1 MNKVE
6 LNKDMRLSPHFTIG
20 ELILEQRGTTYWVH
34 FAVRP
39 NDRSA
44 TKGDACQS

>member
-20 ELILEQRGTTYWVH
+20 EPKNNRRKILFDCR
-34 FAVRP
+34 
-39 NDRSA
+39 
-44 TKGDACQS
+44 